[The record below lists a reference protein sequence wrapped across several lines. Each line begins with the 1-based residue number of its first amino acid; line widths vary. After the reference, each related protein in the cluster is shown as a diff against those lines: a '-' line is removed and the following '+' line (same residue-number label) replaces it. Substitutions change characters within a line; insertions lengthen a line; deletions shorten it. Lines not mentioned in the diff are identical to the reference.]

1 MQDYNQRGVSWIYGY
16 CSTIEPLQNET
27 VFSFFDSM
35 QYTKVSAVD
44 ILCYIGAL
52 LRKFPHNLEQ
62 MATLNYREHKYNRLL
77 DPPFLLFKRQ
87 KKSIFNAQ
95 HKIQFRFH
103 NMWHYIMIQ
112 RQMWN
117 IVVSFLFARRPDI
130 CYGIDRWWLSVSMI
144 GLNMPEWST
153 KHTHPVEAIL
163 IDECSFHAY
172 FASEHHFQKYAL
184 IVWKTWDMKQIL
196 PRKKHCSLKKNGT
209 NSVKE
214 GDGDEVSCSKSCL
227 GIALVSKMQL
237 DLGKNYFVKVGTN
250 GPCIIFFSQKHA
262 SVVRKKWD
270 M

>member
-44 ILCYIGAL
+44 TLCYIGAL

-87 KKSIFNAQ
+87 KPSIFSAQ
-95 HKIQFRFH
+95 HKFWFR
-103 NMWHYIMIQ
+103 NYNKWHYILIQ
-112 RQMWN
+112 RQLWN

-196 PRKKHCSLKKNGT
+196 PRKKHCSLRK
-209 NSVKE
+209 
-214 GDGDEVSCSKSCL
+214 
-227 GIALVSKMQL
+227 
-237 DLGKNYFVKVGTN
+237 
-250 GPCIIFFSQKHA
+250 
-262 SVVRKKWD
+262 KKWD
-270 M
+270 K

>member
-1 MQDYNQRGVSWIYGY
+1 MQDYNQKGVSWIYGY

-52 LRKFPHNLEQ
+52 LRNFPHNLEQ

-87 KKSIFNAQ
+87 KTSIFNAQ
-95 HKIQFRFH
+95 HKFQFRFH
-103 NMWHYIMIQ
+103 NIWHFIMIQ

-153 KHTHPVEAIL
+153 KHTHPGEAIYL
-163 IDECSFHAY
+163 LMSVVFRI
-172 FASEHHFQKYAL
+172 
-184 IVWKTWDMKQIL
+184 IL
-196 PRKKHCSLKKNGT
+196 PQNIIFKNMPWWFGKHETKSIFFQEQSFVLWKNGT
-209 NSVKE
+209 NSLKE
-214 GDGDEVSCSKSCL
+214 GKIGRWSIK
-227 GIALVSKMQL
+227 IMPWYF
-237 DLGKNYFVKVGTN
+237 GKFWTYSL
-250 GPCIIFFSQKHA
+250 I
-262 SVVRKKWD
+262 
-270 M
+270 